1 MGYRALELVISSTK
15 DLTNVNSTT
24 TMKPYVEVSIC
35 DSQNKD
41 LTPVQ
46 KSLHS
51 ERGSNPTWNFQV
63 KLYIDVAKAKE
74 NSLALVVKLM
84 SYRISHL
91 KPNKEIGEV
100 RVPIVELLDGF
111 GEAEANAVAEKHVT
125 KDALGSDGK
134 TQGTLNFS
142 YKVGRTEEYPPAG
155 YASLEPSGTVGSFF
169 KALGEEITAALISVG
184 VSFGVSQA
192 VDSALNRAD
201 DEEYPPAGYGSLEPS
216 GTVGSFFKALGEE
229 ITAAL
234 ISVGVSFG
242 VSQAVDSALNRAD
255 DEGENASEAGFGQL
269 VKEL

>member
-1 MGYRALELVISSTK
+1 MGYRALELVISSAK

-201 DEEYPPAGYGSLEPS
+201 DE
-216 GTVGSFFKALGEE
+216 
-229 ITAAL
+229 
-234 ISVGVSFG
+234 
-242 VSQAVDSALNRAD
+242 
-255 DEGENASEAGFGQL
+255 GENASEAGFGQL